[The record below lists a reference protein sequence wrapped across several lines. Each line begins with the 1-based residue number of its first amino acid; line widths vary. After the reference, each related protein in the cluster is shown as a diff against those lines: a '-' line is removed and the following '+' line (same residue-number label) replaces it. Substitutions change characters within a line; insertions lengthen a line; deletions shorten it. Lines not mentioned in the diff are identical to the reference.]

1 MRQLFFLFIF
11 GAIFCNSVNAQN
23 GKVWTLEECINYAL
37 ENNIS
42 VKQAELNTQLNK
54 DAVTAAKANLLPDL
68 SASAS
73 QNFNS
78 GLSFDPT
85 SNDATRTTLRSNN
98 FSITSRWVLFDGM
111 QNVNNIRKSNIDY
124 MASRYNLEDMKN
136 DISLNV
142 ATAYLQILFNKE
154 LLEVAQNQR
163 NVTQQQLTRIKAL
176 VDAGAQPRGSLY
188 DIEAQLAQEDQNVVA
203 SQNSL
208 DLSLLSLAQLLQLE
222 STDGFDIITP
232 SLDVPPQTLINT
244 TSTQIYTTAVENQPD
259 IKSAELGIQ
268 SAQKDLAIAR
278 GRSYP
283 TLSAVGQ
290 LSTSYSSQ
298 AQQFN
303 GTGTA
308 GTTQIGFVDGTNQA
322 VLTNTF
328 SPNFENIPFAD
339 QFSDN
344 RNDFIGFTLSVPIF
358 SRLQNRNA
366 ERRAKVNIQQAK
378 YTLEQNK
385 NTLRQ
390 TIQQAHADARA
401 SYKSYQASQKSIT
414 ALQEA
419 FKYTETR
426 FEEGLLNS
434 VDYNNAK
441 NNLTNAESSLLRAKY
456 DYIFKV
462 KVLEFYFS
470 NQLTF

>member
-1 MRQLFFLFIF
+1 MRQLFFIFIF
-11 GAIFCNSVNAQN
+11 GVLFSFTTNAQN

-42 VKQAELNTQLNK
+42 VKQAELTTEINK
-54 DAVTAAKANLLPDL
+54 NAVSSAKGNLLPNL
-68 SASAS
+68 NASAS

-85 SNDATRTTLRSNN
+85 SNDAVRTTLRTNG
-98 FSITSRWVLFDGM
+98 FSLTSSWVLFNGM
-111 QNVNNIRKSNIDY
+111 QNINTIRQSNLDY
-124 MASRYNLEDMKN
+124 LASKYNLEDMKN

-154 LLEVAQNQR
+154 LLRVAESQR
-163 NVTQQQLTRIKAL
+163 DVTQKQLTRMKAL

-188 DIEAQLAQEDQNVVA
+188 DVEAQLAQEEQNVVA
-203 SQNSL
+203 TQNSL

-222 STDGFDIITP
+222 STDGFDIVSPEI
-232 SLDVPPQTLINT
+232 DVPPRTIINT
-244 TSTQIYTTAVENQPD
+244 TSDQIYTTAVENQPD

-268 SAQKDLAIAR
+268 SAEKGLAIAR

-283 TLSAVGQ
+283 TLSLTGQ
-290 LSTSYSSQ
+290 ISTNYSSQ
-298 AQQFN
+298 AQQFD

-328 SPNFENIPFAD
+328 SPNFETISFSD
-339 QFSDN
+339 QFTDN
-344 RNDFIGFTLSVPIF
+344 RNDFIGFSLNIPLF
-358 SRLQNRNA
+358 SRFQIRNGKRNA
-366 ERRAKVNIQQAK
+366 KINIEQAK

-385 NTLRQ
+385 NALRQ
-390 TIQQAHADARA
+390 TIQQAHADANA

-426 FEEGLLNS
+426 FEEGLVNS

-441 NNLTNAESSLLRAKY
+441 NNLTNAESNLLRAKY

>member
-11 GAIFCNSVNAQN
+11 GAIFCTTASAQN

-42 VKQAELNTQLNK
+42 VKQAELNAQISKNSV
-54 DAVTAAKANLLPDL
+54 AAAKANLLPDL
-68 SASAS
+68 SAGAS

-85 SNDATRTTLRSNN
+85 SNDAVRTTLRSNN
-98 FSITSRWVLFDGM
+98 FSITSRWVLFDGL

-154 LLEVAQNQR
+154 LLAVAENQR
-163 NVTQQQLTRIKAL
+163 NVTQQQLNRMKAL

-188 DIEAQLAQEDQNVVA
+188 DIEAQLAQEDQNVVS

-222 STDGFDIITP
+222 STDGFDIVTP
-232 SLDVPPQTLINT
+232 KLDVPPQTLINT
-244 TSTQIYTTAVENQPD
+244 TPTQIYTTAVENQPD
-259 IKSAELGIQ
+259 IKSAQLGIQ
-268 SAQKDLAIAR
+268 SAEKSLAIAR
-278 GRSYP
+278 GRAYP
-283 TLSAVGQ
+283 TLSATGQ
-290 LSTSYSSQ
+290 ISTSYSSQ
-298 AQQFN
+298 ARQTTGEGTFN
-303 GTGTA
+303 SV
-308 GTTQIGFVDGTNQA
+308 QIGTVDGTGQSVSTLA
-322 VLTNTF
+322 F
-328 SPNFENIPFAD
+328 SPVFQDIPFSD
-339 QFSDN
+339 QFTDN
-344 RNDFIGFTLSVPIF
+344 RNDFIGFSLSIPIF

-366 ERRAKVNIQQAK
+366 ELNAKIGIQQAK
-378 YTLEQNK
+378 YALEQNK
-385 NTLRQ
+385 NNLRQ

-441 NNLTNAESSLLRAKY
+441 NNLTNAESGLLRAKY